1 MQLPPWGPVPSGLGA
16 HRHNREAR
24 GGSASPT
31 SSHPRPRLFSAPS
44 TPPSRRGARRTAVIS
59 RPGSPEPQIAVGV
72 CRLVFQQRHTSH
84 HHRWLEP
91 AGNGARPRGQV
102 SARRAAAQT
111 RALGSGGKRRAPR
124 GAAES
129 EHRLLGACSSP
140 PATLGRAPFTGW
152 IAGRAGPGK
161 GLFRPEKRHSKRLTG
176 CFGTQGVETGG
187 QGGARGLRSGG
198 KPGPR
203 ASTAPEV
210 PPDAVHSGPPP
221 PRPAALAPGCTLP
234 EHPNMNT

>member
-140 PATLGRAPFTGW
+140 PATSGV
-152 IAGRAGPGK
+152 
-161 GLFRPEKRHSKRLTG
+161 RHSLVGLLAAPVRG
-176 CFGTQGVETGG
+176 RGFSAQRNGTRRDSLGVSGPRVWK
-187 QGGARGLRSGG
+187 QGARGARGG
-198 KPGPR
+198 
-203 ASTAPEV
+203 
-210 PPDAVHSGPPP
+210 
-221 PRPAALAPGCTLP
+221 
-234 EHPNMNT
+234 

>member
-44 TPPSRRGARRTAVIS
+44 TPRSRRGARRTAVIS

-84 HHRWLEP
+84 HHRWLLP

-102 SARRAAAQT
+102 SQHAVLRPRHEPSGQE
-111 RALGSGGKRRAPR
+111 GSGERRVEQLSRSTGSSAPAPR
-124 GAAES
+124 PRRPRACAIHWLDCWPRRSGEGAF
-129 EHRLLGACSSP
+129 P
-140 PATLGRAPFTGW
+140 PRETALEETHWVFRDPGCGNRGPG
-152 IAGRAGPGK
+152 GRAGAEIWGK
-161 GLFRPEKRHSKRLTG
+161 
-176 CFGTQGVETGG
+176 
-187 QGGARGLRSGG
+187 A
-198 KPGPR
+198 
-203 ASTAPEV
+203 
-210 PPDAVHSGPPP
+210 GPP
-221 PRPAALAPGCTLP
+221 GQ
-234 EHPNMNT
+234 HVS